1 MMKTTKTLLAALAI
15 ALVFG
20 ACNKEDTNKQNLMAT
35 NEPDPSSLVLGFKQ
49 KMEDHKNGIY
59 LKSDEKIQIDSAI
72 WYIDATL
79 NYTYAN
85 GNHSFARLHWDTLF
99 IEMDIL
105 NSYQAMYQHVFDGY
119 YASLYGVSDKYHAIS
134 EENKQFMMAMVE
146 DMGPLPGNKRNL
158 RIITVTGTGTL
169 NHSGDFTQDEAYLW
183 NRNATTDCSYEPANG
198 APIIFEAMLSTHFNP
213 PPSNP
218 KCRWYFYGSTTTVT
232 HSYEDHQLN
241 ATPVNY
247 LDYKIYAAS
256 SAIGDGLTDEVK
268 CLEWNQN
275 NSGIH
280 EMQFYYDHLKVFVNE
295 WLGSSQNTGNKK
307 LAPSFIDSWSH
318 TFVPGYETIIYHEP
332 HLKFRKRGS
341 YCQITEPL
349 PER

>member
-1 MMKTTKTLLAALAI
+1 
-15 ALVFG
+15 
-20 ACNKEDTNKQNLMAT
+20 MAT

-79 NYTYAN
+79 NFTYAN
-85 GNHSFARLHWDTLF
+85 GNHPFARLHWDTLF

-105 NSYQAMYQHVFDGY
+105 NSYEAMYQQVFDGY
-119 YASLYGVSDKYHAIS
+119 GASLYGVSDKYHAIS

-158 RIITVTGTGTL
+158 RIITVTGSGTL
-169 NHSGDFTQDEAYLW
+169 QQSGDFDTSEAYRW
-183 NRNATTDCSYEPANG
+183 HRNDSIDCAFAPAETN
-198 APIIFEAMLSTHFNP
+198 APLLFEAKLSAHFNP

-218 KCRWYFYGSTTTVT
+218 DCHWYFYGSTTTIT
-232 HSYEDHQLN
+232 HYYEDHQLN
-241 ATPVNY
+241 TTAVNY

-280 EMQFYYDHLKVFVNE
+280 EMQFYYDHLKIFVNE
-295 WLGSSQNTGNKK
+295 WLASSQNTENKK
-307 LAPSFIDSWSH
+307 LAPSFIDSTSEPNMGEM
-318 TFVPGYETIIYHEP
+318 TIYHVP
-332 HLKFRKRGS
+332 YLKFRKRGL